1 MELGREGITEEEK
14 HTCERGGRRRGGRE
28 EEWPAAVCLTSPPDQ
43 CQCHG
48 SAMKHAHANGMRCK
62 KKKRPKERK
71 YYADSKSYYIPNK
84 H

>member
-14 HTCERGGRRRGGRE
+14 SKPVKGDGGGRK

-48 SAMKHAHANGMRCK
+48 CAMKHAHANGMRCK
-62 KKKRPKERK
+62 RTKERK